1 MICGRT
7 GQYHGHLQHVEAEF
21 GLCAGVR
28 HPAAMNLILFKKGVY
43 FICDTAVTENPTS
56 EQIAENTLLA
66 ADYMKKYSIAPK
78 AALLSFSNNGDT
90 NSESA
95 NKMKQ
100 ALKLIRDRAPDL
112 HVDGQMRADAALLE
126 SIRRS
131 VLPASTLEG
140 QANLL
145 IMPNLDAAKIAYDI
159 IKVLGEAITIGP
171 VLLGMNYPVQ
181 ILTPSATVRRI
192 LNNSALVAVDA
203 QDLKR
208 SGTGSVQA
216 DAQGEMKQAG

>member
-1 MICGRT
+1 
-7 GQYHGHLQHVEAEF
+7 
-21 GLCAGVR
+21 
-28 HPAAMNLILFKKGVY
+28 
-43 FICDTAVTENPTS
+43 
-56 EQIAENTLLA
+56 
-66 ADYMKKYSIAPK
+66 
-78 AALLSFSNNGDT
+78 
-90 NSESA
+90 
-95 NKMKQ
+95 MKQ

-181 ILTPSATVRRI
+181 ILTQSATVRRI

-208 SGTGSVQA
+208 GVTGSVQA
-216 DAQGEMKQAG
+216 DAQGI